1 MYWLV
6 ASRWGNR
13 VSFSALFPGVF
24 STIDK
29 LFVSLKVK
37 HSSHFQNLTAMKR
50 IVAILWIFLV
60 PCLVIA
66 QDDLLSSIDKTDTT
80 ATAEA
85 AFKGLKIVNFESTKM
100 VNKKEFYFI
109 VFHRFGS
116 IQTGLDGF
124 FGLDF
129 ANTRL
134 HFIYGFT
141 DGFNL
146 SVSRNSFNKTYDISG
161 KYRFLQQSDDFP
173 VTLVGYSQVAFNT
186 LLDEPV
192 LQREVTLGDRTSF
205 TQQLLIS
212 RKVSEKVSLQLMP
225 TYFYEGY
232 VDYAPQDNSQ
242 FALGIGGR
250 VKLSKRVSLNMDYGW
265 HLNRADGSPFVN
277 PLSIGVD
284 IETGGHV
291 FQLHFTN
298 AQPTFE
304 SGFLGNAIGDW
315 GDGNIYFGFNLSRVF
330 NF

>member
-1 MYWLV
+1 MKKVTWILL
-6 ASRWGNR
+6 
-13 VSFSALFPGVF
+13 AL
-24 STIDK
+24 
-29 LFVSLKVK
+29 
-37 HSSHFQNLTAMKR
+37 
-50 IVAILWIFLV
+50 LV
-60 PCLVIA
+60 PVFGTA
-66 QDDLLSSIDKTDTT
+66 QDDLLEQIDKQDT
-80 ATAEA
+80 ARIADA
-85 AFKGLKIVNFESTKM
+85 AFKGLKIVNFESTKLL
-100 VNKKEFYFI
+100 NRREFYFI
-109 VFHRFGS
+109 VSHRFGS
-116 IQTGLDGF
+116 IKNGFDDF

-134 HFIYGFT
+134 HFLYGIS
-141 DGFNL
+141 DGFNV
-146 SVSRNSFNKTYDISG
+146 SVSRNSFNKTYDTSL
-161 KYRFLQQSDDFP
+161 KYRFLQQQQDMP
-173 VTLVGYSQVAFNT
+173 VTVVGYSQLAINT
-186 LLDEPV
+186 LLEEALILRPV
-192 LQREVTLGDRTSF
+192 DFGDRVSY
-205 TQQLLIS
+205 TQQLLVS
-212 RKVSEKVSLQLMP
+212 RKLTENLSLQLMP

-250 VKLSKRVSLNMDYGW
+250 YKFNKRWSINVDYGW

-304 SGFLGNAIGDW
+304 SGFLGNAVGDW

>member
-1 MYWLV
+1 MKKMIFLMVLGMGHFLYSQSDL
-6 ASRWGNR
+6 
-13 VSFSALFPGVF
+13 LDE
-24 STIDK
+24 IDK
-29 LFVSLKVK
+29 
-37 HSSHFQNLTAMKR
+37 N
-50 IVAILWIFLV
+50 
-60 PCLVIA
+60 
-66 QDDLLSSIDKTDTT
+66 DTT
-80 ATAEA
+80 NVADA

-100 VNKKEFYFI
+100 VNKGEFYFI
-109 VFHRFGS
+109 VAHRFGS
-116 IQTGLDGF
+116 IKNGFDDF

-134 HFIYGFT
+134 HFIYGFS

-146 SVSRNSFNKTYDISG
+146 AVSRHSFNKTYESSA
-161 KYRFLQQSDDFP
+161 KYRFLQQKNDMPFS
-173 VTLVGYSQVAFNT
+173 LVAYSQIAINT
-186 LLDEPV
+186 LIEEALILQPV
-192 LQREVTLGDRTSF
+192 EFGDRVSF

-212 RKVSEKVSLQLMP
+212 RKMSEKLSLQLMP

-242 FALGIGGR
+242 FALGLGAR
-250 VKLSKRVSLNMDYGW
+250 YKLGDRWGLNIDYGW

-304 SGFLGNAIGDW
+304 SGFLGNAVGDW
-315 GDGNIYFGFNLSRVF
+315 GDADIYFGFNLSRVF
-330 NF
+330 DW

>member
-1 MYWLV
+1 MKIILFLMVLAMGYH
-6 ASRWGNR
+6 
-13 VSFSALFPGVF
+13 SFSQSDLLDE
-24 STIDK
+24 IDK
-29 LFVSLKVK
+29 
-37 HSSHFQNLTAMKR
+37 NDT
-50 IVAILWIFLV
+50 INVAN
-60 PCLVIA
+60 
-66 QDDLLSSIDKTDTT
+66 
-80 ATAEA
+80 A

-100 VNKKEFYFI
+100 VNKGEFYFI
-109 VFHRFGS
+109 VAHRFGS
-116 IQTGLDGF
+116 IKNGFDDF

-134 HFIYGFT
+134 HFIYGFS

-146 SVSRNSFNKTYDISG
+146 AVSRHSFNKTYESSA
-161 KYRFLQQSDDFP
+161 KYRFFQQNNTSP
-173 VTLVGYSQVAFNT
+173 ISLVGYSQVAINT
-186 LLDEPV
+186 LLEEALILRPV
-192 LQREVTLGDRTSF
+192 DFGDRVSF
-205 TQQLLIS
+205 AQQLLIS
-212 RKVSEKVSLQLMP
+212 RKMSDKLSLQLMP

-242 FALGIGGR
+242 FALGIGAR
-250 VKLSKRVSLNMDYGW
+250 YKLGDRWGLNVDYGW

-304 SGFLGNAIGDW
+304 SGFLGNAVGDW

-330 NF
+330 DW

>member
-1 MYWLV
+1 MKRKNLV
-6 ASRWGNR
+6 A
-13 VSFSALFPGVF
+13 
-24 STIDK
+24 
-29 LFVSLKVK
+29 
-37 HSSHFQNLTAMKR
+37 
-50 IVAILWIFLV
+50 WIFLF
-60 PCLVIA
+60 PFLLYS
-66 QDDLLSSIDKTDTT
+66 QSDLLSSIDKSDTT
-80 ATAEA
+80 GITES

-100 VNKKEFYFI
+100 VNEKEFYFI

-116 IQTGLDGF
+116 IKTGLDGF

-134 HFIYGFT
+134 HFIYGFS

-146 SVSRNSFNKTYDISG
+146 SIARSSFNKTYDISG
-161 KYRFLQQSDDFP
+161 KYRFMQQSDDNP
-173 VTLVGYSQVAFNT
+173 VTVVGYSQIAFNT

-192 LQREVTLGDRTSF
+192 LQREVDMGDRTSF
-205 TQQLLIS
+205 TQQILIS
-212 RKVSEKVSLQLMP
+212 RKLSDKVSVQLMP

-242 FALGIGGR
+242 FALGFGGR
-250 VKLSKRVSLNMDYGW
+250 VKLSQRFSLNMDYGW

-304 SGFLGNAIGDW
+304 SGFLGNAVGDW
-315 GDGNIYFGFNLSRVF
+315 GDGDIYFGFNLSRVF

>member
-1 MYWLV
+1 MKRKNLV
-6 ASRWGNR
+6 AWM
-13 VSFSALFPGVF
+13 FLFPFLLF
-24 STIDK
+24 S
-29 LFVSLKVK
+29 
-37 HSSHFQNLTAMKR
+37 QN
-50 IVAILWIFLV
+50 
-60 PCLVIA
+60 
-66 QDDLLSSIDKTDTT
+66 DLLSSIDKSDTT
-80 ATAEA
+80 GTTEA

-100 VNKKEFYFI
+100 VNEKEFYFI

-116 IQTGLDGF
+116 IKTGLDGF

-134 HFIYGFT
+134 HFIYGFS

-146 SVSRNSFNKTYDISG
+146 SIARSSFNKTYDISG
-161 KYRFLQQSDDFP
+161 KYRFMQQSDDNP
-173 VTLVGYSQVAFNT
+173 VTIVGYSQIAFNT

-192 LQREVTLGDRTSF
+192 LQREVDLGDRTSF
-205 TQQLLIS
+205 TQQILIS
-212 RKVSEKVSLQLMP
+212 RKLSEKVSVQLMP

-242 FALGIGGR
+242 FALGFGGR
-250 VKLSKRVSLNMDYGW
+250 VKLSQRFSLNLDYGW

-304 SGFLGNAIGDW
+304 SGYLGNAVGDW
-315 GDGNIYFGFNLSRVF
+315 GDGDIYFGFNLSRVF

>member
-1 MYWLV
+1 MKNLLIVWLLI
-6 ASRWGNR
+6 SP
-13 VSFSALFPGVF
+13 L
-24 STIDK
+24 IC
-29 LFVSLKVK
+29 
-37 HSSHFQNLTAMKR
+37 SS
-50 IVAILWIFLV
+50 
-60 PCLVIA
+60 
-66 QDDLLSSIDKTDTT
+66 QDDLLKEIDMEDSLNIS
-80 ATAEA
+80 EA
-85 AFKGLKIVNFESTKM
+85 AFKGLKIVNFESTKLI
-100 VNKKEFYFI
+100 NKREFYF
-109 VFHRFGS
+109 VVSHRFGS
-116 IQTGLDGF
+116 IKNGFDDF

-134 HFIYGFT
+134 HFLYGIS
-141 DGFNL
+141 DGFNV
-146 SVSRNSFNKTYDISG
+146 SVSRSSFNKTYDISA
-161 KYRFLQQSDDFP
+161 KYRFKKQQTGFP

-186 LLDEPV
+186 LLEEA
-192 LQREVTLGDRTSF
+192 LILREVSFDDRVSF

-212 RKVSEKVSLQLMP
+212 RKVTENLSLQLMP

-232 VDYAPQDNSQ
+232 VDYAAQDNSQ

-250 VKLSKRVSLNMDYGW
+250 YKLNKRWSINVDYGW

-304 SGFLGNAIGDW
+304 SGFLGNAVGDW
-315 GDGNIYFGFNLSRVF
+315 GEGDIYFGFNLSRVF

>member
-1 MYWLV
+1 MKRKNL
-6 ASRWGNR
+6 AACI
-13 VSFSALFPGVF
+13 FLFPYLLF
-24 STIDK
+24 S
-29 LFVSLKVK
+29 
-37 HSSHFQNLTAMKR
+37 QN
-50 IVAILWIFLV
+50 
-60 PCLVIA
+60 
-66 QDDLLSSIDKTDTT
+66 DLLSSIDKSDTT
-80 ATAEA
+80 GTTEA

-100 VNKKEFYFI
+100 VNEKEFYFI

-116 IQTGLDGF
+116 IKTGLDGF

-146 SVSRNSFNKTYDISG
+146 SIARSSFNKTYDISG
-161 KYRFLQQSDDFP
+161 KYRFMQQSDDNL
-173 VTLVGYSQVAFNT
+173 VTVVGYSQIAFNT

-192 LQREVTLGDRTSF
+192 LQREVEMGDRTSF
-205 TQQLLIS
+205 TQQILIS
-212 RKVSEKVSLQLMP
+212 RKLSDKVSVQLMP

-242 FALGIGGR
+242 FALGFGGR
-250 VKLSKRVSLNMDYGW
+250 VKLSQRFSLNMDYGW

-304 SGFLGNAIGDW
+304 SGYLGNAVGDW